1 MSTVE
6 GQDLSKLTV
15 PQLKSLCKERNLTGY
30 SKLGKA
36 ALLLK
41 LTESATIGTTSGG
54 SANAKTAQTVS
65 VPQGPVQDKT
75 PDAVKGPEKTANS
88 KKRPLVEVQEERPA
102 KRQSCAV
109 APTPHARS
117 KSTIPSS
124 VQPPVTPAVLPVE
137 PSAQPALPALANT
150 SNPRRIDVAS
160 ACSTTLKVA
169 TGAVLPQTLARA
181 SGKRFKPLV
190 LSKRPV
196 QHLKS
201 GLTSANASTGTKRPS
216 IASKLPTPSKQQEAV
231 LGYLDFSPSACL
243 PTLAPITMPPHVSQR
258 KRVHSWAVIL
268 SEVSGRDRA
277 SLVLVS
283 RMFRYAGSSSC
294 H

>member
-15 PQLKSLCKERNLTGY
+15 PQLKALCKERNLTGY

-36 ALLLK
+36 ALVLK
-41 LTESATIGTTSGG
+41 LTESATTGSGG
-54 SANAKTAQTVS
+54 SSNAKVAQKAVS
-65 VPQGPVQDKT
+65 ISNGPVQDNP
-75 PDAVKGPEKTANS
+75 PDALKGPEKTANP

-150 SNPRRIDVAS
+150 SNLRRIDVAS

-169 TGAVLPQTLARA
+169 TGAVLPQSLARA

-190 LSKRPV
+190 LPKPLV

-268 SEVSGRDRA
+268 SEVSDRDRA
-277 SLVLVS
+277 NCVLVS